1 MPYGCGMAAD
11 PWEID
16 WLDLRTKSVEPVDG
30 ESVLVVHAPDILRY
44 SPNLVKEVFCE
55 LRLLGILRSSL
66 PEIATWHSQTGT
78 GYAAPQTG
86 RIGSD
91 GAQRLSV
98 ASSSSLASLCGLR
111 IA

>member
-1 MPYGCGMAAD
+1 MHRDVNPLPSRSLFIERRGM
-11 PWEID
+11 
-16 WLDLRTKSVEPVDG
+16 G
-30 ESVLVVHAPDILRY
+30 
-44 SPNLVKEVFCE
+44 F
-55 LRLLGILRSSL
+55 LRSSL

-78 GYAAPQTG
+78 GYAAPRTG

-98 ASSSSLASLCGLR
+98 ASSSSRASLCGLR